1 MNRSKQW
8 FAAAMVIVLCGSA
21 HADWKGK
28 GEAGLV
34 FARGNSDTD
43 SLNLKL
49 EMSQEVDLWKHQL
62 DMSVLR
68 ATTSGSTSADRYQAA
83 WQSDYNLSDRSFL
96 FGGLHYDR
104 DKFSGFDYQ
113 ANATTGF
120 GYKVVDTEQVKL
132 AAQVGAGYR
141 RLKNS
146 LTQKSSGDAI
156 ATAGFGYENQL
167 NASTKVLDTF
177 RVESGSANTLVAN
190 FLGLEVKMNHK
201 LALALGLDLRRNS
214 NPPGA
219 LKKTDALTTTN
230 LVYSF

>member
-1 MNRSKQW
+1 MNRSKQL
-8 FAAAMVIVLCGSA
+8 FAAAMTIVLCGSA

-49 EMSQEVDLWKHQL
+49 EMSQEVNLWKHQL

-68 ATTSGSTSADRYQAA
+68 ATTSGSTSADRYQTA
-83 WQSDYNLSDRSFL
+83 WQSDYELSDRSFL
-96 FGGLHYDR
+96 FGGLHYDK

-120 GYKVVDTEQVKL
+120 GYKIVDTEQVKL

-146 LTQKSSGDAI
+146 L
-156 ATAGFGYENQL
+156 
-167 NASTKVLDTF
+167 
-177 RVESGSANTLVAN
+177 
-190 FLGLEVKMNHK
+190 
-201 LALALGLDLRRNS
+201 
-214 NPPGA
+214 
-219 LKKTDALTTTN
+219 
-230 LVYSF
+230 

>member
-120 GYKVVDTEQVKL
+120 GYKVIDTEQVKL

-167 NASTKVLDTF
+167 NASTKGLDTF

-219 LKKTDALTTTN
+219 LKKTDTLTTTN